1 MKKFLLSMLT
11 CCVCA
16 GAWAQGTAGTA
27 GSLNV
32 PEVMR
37 NVGGTPTAK
46 NQVIVVKGGERQGV
60 IKIKLTGS
68 SNCRDMQFDLTLPEG
83 ITLAEA
89 PTTEEPVKMVDEIN
103 DAKHVLFYALDGQ
116 TVKIAV
122 VDKVAALD
130 ANVKANEVENATSYG
145 QYLANDIVFELP
157 IAVASSFEG
166 VKDATISNLAFTD
179 DAATADIAVTGKT
192 TFGIDDILLGD
203 VDDSGKVNVQDITTL
218 ISKLQNEEPVIFV
231 KVAADIDEN
240 DKFNVQDVTGI
251 VAIIQSQSST
261 SAKKY
266 IASENTEI
274 EPE

>member
-1 MKKFLLSMLT
+1 MLT

-16 GAWAQGTAGTA
+16 GAWAQTQGTA

-32 PEVMR
+32 PTVMR
-37 NVGGTPTAK
+37 NVGNTPTAK

-60 IKIKLTGS
+60 IKIKLTDS
-68 SNCRDMQFDLTLPEG
+68 SKCRDMQFDLTLPEG

-157 IAVASSFEG
+157 IAVAADFVG
-166 VKDATISNLAFTD
+166 VKDATIANLAFTD
-179 DAATADIAVTGKT
+179 DDATADIAVTGTT
-192 TFGIDDILLGD
+192 TFGIDALLLGD
-203 VDDSGKVNVQDITTL
+203 VNDDGVVDMADGQAIIFTYLGEAQPIFVEEVANASD
-218 ISKLQNEEPVIFV
+218 SDNEINMADGQQVIFMYLESQGGNAKPVIL
-231 KVAADIDEN
+231 KEEN
-240 DKFNVQDVTGI
+240 YNELD
-251 VAIIQSQSST
+251 
-261 SAKKY
+261 
-266 IASENTEI
+266 
-274 EPE
+274 PE